1 MVKVAVIGAGGIA
14 HRHVETLQKI
24 EKVEIIGIHDIKS
37 DKAKSLASQCGAKV
51 FEKMEDSLKEV
62 DAVYILTPPSSH
74 REIAVKAMDAG
85 KHVICEKPIAITL
98 EDAEIMIDKAKANN
112 VKLFITFNMRFRKS
126 YERLKEIVDSGKLG
140 EMITFWNQRMARG
153 LPKDYNWRTDPELL
167 CGITIESLSHDIDLV
182 RWIGSDIVDVRGRI
196 FASNPEIS
204 EMDDN
209 SQVML
214 TLENGA
220 TANIH
225 VSWSSYF
232 SKNSRGVVGT
242 RGTVNLEGEG
252 MWDCRSFQ
260 WQTENNEEPIIEN
273 IEDSLD
279 EYSYLKENEHFIEC
293 IEKEIEPIVTGKD
306 GLEVLKISHAIL
318 KSHKTAQ
325 VVKIDDIC

>member
-1 MVKVAVIGAGGIA
+1 MVKVAIIGAGGIA

-24 EKVEIIGIHDIKS
+24 EQAEIIGIQDIKKE
-37 DKAKSLASQCGAKV
+37 KAKSLASQCGAQV

-62 DAVYILTPPSSH
+62 DAVYILTPPSTH

-126 YERLKEIVDSGKLG
+126 YKRLKEIVDSGKLG
-140 EMITFWNQRMARG
+140 DMITFWNQRMARG
-153 LPKDYNWRTDPELL
+153 LPESYNWRTDPELL

-204 EMDDN
+204 DMDDN

-242 RGTVNLEGEG
+242 RGTVNLEGKG
-252 MWDCRSFQ
+252 MWDCKSFQ
-260 WQTENNEEPIIEN
+260 WQTENDEEPIIEN

-279 EYSYLKENEHFIEC
+279 EHSYLKENEHFIEC
-293 IEKEIEPIVTGKD
+293 IEKDREPNITGKD

-318 KSHKTAQ
+318 KSHKTGQ
-325 VVKIDDIC
+325 VIKIDDI